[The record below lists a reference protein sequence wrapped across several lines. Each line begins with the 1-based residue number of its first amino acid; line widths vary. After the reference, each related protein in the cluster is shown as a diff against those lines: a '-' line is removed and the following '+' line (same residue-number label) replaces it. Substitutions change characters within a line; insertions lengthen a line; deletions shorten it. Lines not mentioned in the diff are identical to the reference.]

1 MKKKIILISLIALL
15 LYVSAASAADNSKIK
30 MPKDSISTK
39 KVKHI
44 ELKDKKEDVT
54 RSHNFF

>member
-1 MKKKIILISLIALL
+1 MKKKIILISLISLL
-15 LYVSAASAADNSKIK
+15 LSVSAASAADNSKIK

-44 ELKDKKEDVT
+44 ELKDKKVKKK
-54 RSHNFF
+54 